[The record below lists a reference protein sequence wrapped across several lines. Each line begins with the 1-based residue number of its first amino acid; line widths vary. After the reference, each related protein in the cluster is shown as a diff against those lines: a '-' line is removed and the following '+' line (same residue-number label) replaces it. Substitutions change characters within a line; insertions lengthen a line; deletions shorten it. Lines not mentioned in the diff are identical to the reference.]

1 MRKEKNCKSR
11 EKEACSFLLE
21 SHSKSLPQLCLSDR
35 NVALSHVSLE
45 GISAVQLTNRAF
57 LS

>member
-1 MRKEKNCKSR
+1 MRKENNCESSK
-11 EKEACSFLLE
+11 KEACSFLLE
-21 SHSKSLPQLCLSDR
+21 SHSKGLPQLCLSDR

-45 GISAVQLTNRAF
+45 GISAIQLTNGEF